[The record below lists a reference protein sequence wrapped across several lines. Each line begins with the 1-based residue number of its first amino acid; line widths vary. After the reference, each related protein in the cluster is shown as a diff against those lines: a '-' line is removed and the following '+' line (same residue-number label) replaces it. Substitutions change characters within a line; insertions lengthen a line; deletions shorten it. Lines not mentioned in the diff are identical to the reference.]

1 MTKINEIYKC
11 EICGNIVE
19 MTHAGTGSLIC
30 CGEAMKKMEPQSG
43 PEGKEKHLPV
53 AERAGNKISVS
64 IGSVLHPMTEEHYIE
79 WIEII
84 SGANGQRM
92 FLNPGD
98 EPKESF
104 VLDNTDEEITIRA
117 YCNVHGLWSKYL

>member
-19 MTHAGTGSLIC
+19 MTHGGNGTLTC
-30 CGEAMKKMEPQSG
+30 CGESMKKIEPQSG
-43 PEGKEKHLPV
+43 PEGQEKHLPV
-53 AERAGNKISVS
+53 SERDGNKIIVTV
-64 IGSVLHPMTEEHYIE
+64 GSVLHPMLEEHYIE

-84 SGANGQRM
+84 SRSHGQRV

-98 EPKESF
+98 EPKAEF
-104 VLDNTDEEITIRA
+104 LVDEADEEITIRA
-117 YCNVHGLWSKYL
+117 YCNVHGLWSIKL